1 MEEIIQNVIDADSI
15 TAAVEK
21 RRTCVW
27 YDEVATFYDGIAQ
40 VSNMQRFFIE
50 HAAGFHTVESTNVW
64 KEYTTDYYRMDGFYR
79 QFHLAYAESLKVYKE
94 HLNDLFAQVAEKVEG
109 LYVHWFLDKLGGN
122 WTNVIEDDLRQ
133 YGRILEVPR
142 QEDFYNSRVRTA
154 DSKIVVIISD
164 ALRFEVAASLTEQ
177 LKRETQS
184 KVELTA
190 MQGIFPTIT
199 TTPSTPPAMLRIVLC
214 SAPAMRRSWSCR
226 TLCA

>member
-142 QEDFYNSRVRTA
+142 QEDFYNSCDTP
-154 DSKIVVIISD
+154 SVI
-164 ALRFEVAASLTEQ
+164 LRFSFL
-177 LKRETQS
+177 
-184 KVELTA
+184 
-190 MQGIFPTIT
+190 FPH
-199 TTPSTPPAMLRIVLC
+199 IVLT
-214 SAPAMRRSWSCR
+214 SVGFAKKE
-226 TLCA
+226 TLRNQSLFYYVREIGREGI